1 MGGVGSG
8 NWYRWDKKTTTD
20 QVKRIDIRFMKKQGL
35 LKPNTTG
42 SLNWTVRGEPC
53 GSIRYT
59 CYTDYLQLSFR
70 HRNRGDEWQPVE
82 QYIPFDRT
90 ACHFGGERLWFLCPN
105 CSKRVGLLYGVGKLF
120 LCRHC
125 YELPYSSQNSS
136 HMDNLIEQKHKLGER
151 IFEHYEG
158 GEGWGKKKGM
168 HLSTFNRLHT
178 KYEQYEQQWCSEILQ
193 RLPDISEL
201 NL

>member
-35 LKPNTTG
+35 LKPNMAGTLHW
-42 SLNWTVRGEPC
+42 SVRSEPS

-59 CYTDYLQLSFR
+59 CYIDYLQLSFR
-70 HRNRGDEWQPVE
+70 HRNRGGEWQPVE
-82 QYIPFDRT
+82 QHIPFDRT
-90 ACHFGGERLWFLCPN
+90 ACNFGGERLWFLCPN

-125 YELPYSSQNSS
+125 YELPYSSQNSG
-136 HMDNLIEQKHKLGER
+136 HMDNLIEQKHRLGER
-151 IFEHYEG
+151 IFEHYEY

-168 HLSTFNRLHT
+168 HWSTFNRLHT
-178 KYEQYEQQWCSEILQ
+178 KYERYEQQWCKGILQ
-193 RLPDISEL
+193 RFPDISEL